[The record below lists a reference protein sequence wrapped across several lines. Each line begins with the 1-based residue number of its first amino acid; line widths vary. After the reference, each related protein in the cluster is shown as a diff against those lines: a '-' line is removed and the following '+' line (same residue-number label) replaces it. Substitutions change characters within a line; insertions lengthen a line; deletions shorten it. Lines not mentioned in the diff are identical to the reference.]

1 MIRAYLVDDEAPA
14 LDRLARL
21 LERTGRVQV
30 IGSSTD
36 PVEAVADVSSHRPD
50 LLFLDIHMPG
60 LSGFELLAELPVQPL
75 VIFTT
80 AYDRY
85 ALEAFQTN
93 SIDYLLKPIDP
104 EQLDRALAKAERFAG
119 HPAHDSDVRAAL
131 DRIAAMLDP
140 RTDRAWLAR
149 LASRVGDKVEVVDL
163 RQVTH
168 LFARDKLTFAATP
181 DRDYVV
187 DMTIAEL
194 ETRLNPAR
202 FVRIHRGVILNL
214 DHLLDLHADFGG
226 RMVARLKHA
235 GTTELPVS
243 RDRVRTLKVRLGL
256 QP

>member
-1 MIRAYLVDDEAPA
+1 MIRAYLVDDEPPA
-14 LDRLARL
+14 LDRLARM
-21 LERTGRVQV
+21 LERTGRVQI

-36 PVEAVADVSSHRPD
+36 PVNALAEVSTRRPD

-60 LSGFELLAELPVQPL
+60 LSGFELLAQLPVQPL
-75 VIFTT
+75 VVFTT

-85 ALEAFQTN
+85 ALNAFQTN
-93 SIDYLLKPIDP
+93 SIDYLLKPIEP
-104 EQLDRALAKAERFAG
+104 EQLDRALAKAERFGGHAAQDAG
-119 HPAHDSDVRAAL
+119 VGAAL
-131 DRIAAMLDP
+131 ARIVAMLGP
-140 RTDRAWLAR
+140 KTDQSSLSR

-168 LFARDKLTFAATP
+168 LFARDKLTFAATA

-187 DMTIAEL
+187 DLTITEL

-226 RMVARLKHA
+226 RMVARVKNA

-243 RDRVRTLKVRLGL
+243 RDRVRTLKDRLGL
-256 QP
+256 

>member
-1 MIRAYLVDDEAPA
+1 MIRAYLVDDEPPA
-14 LDRLARL
+14 LDRLARM
-21 LERTGRVQV
+21 LELTGRVQI
-30 IGSSTD
+30 IGASTD
-36 PVEAVADVSSHRPD
+36 PVDALTEVRTLRPD

-60 LSGFELLAELPVQPL
+60 LSGFELLAQLPVQPL
-75 VIFTT
+75 VVFTT

-85 ALEAFQTN
+85 ALDAFRTN
-93 SIDYLLKPIDP
+93 SIDYLLKPVEP

-119 HPAHDSDVRAAL
+119 QPAQESDVRAVLA
-131 DRIAAMLDP
+131 RIAAMLGP
-140 RTDRAWLAR
+140 KTDRAWLPR

-163 RQVTH
+163 RRVTH

-187 DMTIAEL
+187 DLTIAEL

-226 RMVARLKHA
+226 RMVARLNNA

-243 RDRVRTLKVRLGL
+243 RDRVRALKVRLGL
-256 QP
+256 